1 MNYAMTMM
9 MMLMWIVRIDNGEY
23 QTYRRRPFHSRLL
36 DQPRLKAGAKV
47 LIYPTIETPGKSG
60 NPREKIV
67 KEIRYYI
74 LFQPIPKLRD
84 QEYPNASNL
93 YMLYQL
99 CFNFF
104 FFCVFPYLKNE
115 EKRAVMLERLLY

>member
-1 MNYAMTMM
+1 M
-9 MMLMWIVRIDNGEY
+9 MWIVRIDNGEY

-67 KEIRYYI
+67 KDIIYYFTAAQSLGIRNTQMHPTNKCYI
-74 LFQPIPKLRD
+74 NR
-84 QEYPNASNL
+84 
-93 YMLYQL
+93 
-99 CFNFF
+99 
-104 FFCVFPYLKNE
+104 VLK
-115 EKRAVMLERLLY
+115 KKWLS

>member
-1 MNYAMTMM
+1 MTMM

-67 KEIRYYI
+67 KEIRKRKMKKKGPLCWNACYI
-74 LFQPIPKLRD
+74 EVAILKLPFSAKHCIGRYSSEE
-84 QEYPNASNL
+84 QENL
-93 YMLYQL
+93 NS
-99 CFNFF
+99 FD
-104 FFCVFPYLKNE
+104 KI
-115 EKRAVMLERLLY
+115 

>member
-1 MNYAMTMM
+1 MT

-67 KEIRYYI
+67 KEISYQFIYDSNAAQSLGIRNTQMHPTNKCYI
-74 LFQPIPKLRD
+74 NR
-84 QEYPNASNL
+84 
-93 YMLYQL
+93 
-99 CFNFF
+99 
-104 FFCVFPYLKNE
+104 VLKKNW
-115 EKRAVMLERLLY
+115 LS